1 MDSSRGQG
9 QNQPEVNDGVGIEIE
24 VKVRS
29 GSKSGLDPGADCDRG
44 AWRFLGNSNASCHI
58 GWLGSRVVS
67 VLDSGAE
74 GPGFKSQS

>member
-29 GSKSGLDPGADCDRG
+29 GSKSGLDSGADCDRG
-44 AWRFLGNSNASCHI
+44 AWRFLGNSSASCHI